1 MLRPKIVT
9 LAAGLALAALA
20 AGPSWALSS
29 PVQPKTGPGAPLD
42 TTGEVVKRAIGKPG
56 EVTYVFHMASAPEK
70 PRSVVVLLHA
80 WGAANPVV
88 YGAWINHLA
97 RRGHLV
103 LFPGFQQVGGTKP
116 TEATDRA
123 GALIK
128 SALAQLAS
136 DPQAKPDPAETFYL
150 AHSAGTGIA
159 VNLAA
164 RAKDL
169 DIPAPKLVFALMAG
183 GIAKDDTSR
192 GVRLADLAQIPE
204 ATNLVVMSGD
214 QNNLAAD
221 RLARRILKEA
231 SAIPVVRKLFM
242 RSASDDHGFPPLTA
256 TLASPAGAMEGYSS
270 ETIKLPAVEEAPK
283 LDAKGRRLRPPPP
296 PRVPWSV
303 EAQLTGEQRV
313 LLQQI
318 ERNTVDTLDWVA
330 YWRVFD
336 MLIATTETGAD
347 LVGLR
352 QDPSFLDMGRWTDG
366 WPVRRLSADTP
377 KAEATPSASAP
388 APARTGPPPIQ
399 SKQPVTRRRFDSRHR
414 H

>member
-9 LAAGLALAALA
+9 LAALALAALA

-29 PVQPKTGPGAPLD
+29 PTQPKTGPGASLD

-88 YGAWINHLA
+88 YGAWIDHLA

-103 LFPGFQQVGGTKP
+103 LFPGFQVVGSTKP
-116 TEATDRA
+116 TDATDRA

-169 DIPAPKLVFALMAG
+169 DIPAPKLIFALMAG

-192 GVRLADLAQIPE
+192 GIRLADLAAIPE
-204 ATNLVVMSGD
+204 ATNLVLMSGD
-214 QNNLAAD
+214 QTNLAAD
-221 RLARRILKEA
+221 RLSRRILKETSSVPA
-231 SAIPVVRKLFM
+231 VRKLFM

-256 TLASPAGAMEGYSS
+256 TLASPAGPMDGYSS
-270 ETIKLPAVEEAPK
+270 ETIKLPTVEEAPK
-283 LDAKGRRLRPPPP
+283 FDAKGRRLRPPPP

-313 LLQQI
+313 LLQQV
-318 ERNTVDTLDWVA
+318 ERNTVDTLDWLA

-366 WPVRRLSADTP
+366 WPVRRLSAETP
-377 KAEATPSASAP
+377 KTETSAP
-388 APARTGPPPIQ
+388 ASGPAPVRTGPPPIQ